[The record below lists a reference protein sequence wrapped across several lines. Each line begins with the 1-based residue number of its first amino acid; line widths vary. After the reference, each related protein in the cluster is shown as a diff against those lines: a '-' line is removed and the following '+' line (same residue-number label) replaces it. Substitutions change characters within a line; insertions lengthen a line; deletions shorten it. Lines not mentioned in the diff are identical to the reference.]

1 MVRNNF
7 KMHIVWGGEQYSE
20 KDDLRGDQ
28 HGTILEIDNIS
39 HITGAVTK
47 GWNNGLSVSK
57 TNEATI
63 AWQVHYIMSR
73 AGTGE

>member
-47 GWNNGLSVSK
+47 G
-57 TNEATI
+57 
-63 AWQVHYIMSR
+63 
-73 AGTGE
+73 